1 MSCVGNQRAAGGR
14 DHAHDRHAT
23 ARRLVPARSGRY
35 AEYAAANRARGPR
48 ARINACIGTGNAKD
62 TDLARLD

>member
-1 MSCVGNQRAAGGR
+1 MSCVGNQRRAAGGR
-14 DHAHDRHAT
+14 DHAHDRHAS

-48 ARINACIGTGNAKD
+48 ARINACIGKD